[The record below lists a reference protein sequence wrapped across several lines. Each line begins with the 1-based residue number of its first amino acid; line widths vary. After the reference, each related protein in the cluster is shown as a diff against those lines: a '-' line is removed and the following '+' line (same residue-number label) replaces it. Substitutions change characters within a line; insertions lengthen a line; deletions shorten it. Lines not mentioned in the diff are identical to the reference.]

1 MSTKEMQ
8 DGRVEQCRLVLSRLE
23 ERLVKLNGQ
32 LRNVTD
38 NTHKEIVVDL
48 RARRF
53 EVNQAVVMIKRAL
66 A

>member
-1 MSTKEMQ
+1 MSTKAEQ
-8 DGRVEQCRLVLSRLE
+8 DGRVEQCRLVLSRFK

-32 LRNVTD
+32 LRDLTD

-53 EVNQAVVMIKRAL
+53 EVSQAIAMLKRAL
-66 A
+66 Q